1 VLADFVTGFAPVTAV
16 VTHTVALPFAR
27 GGSAKLHQ
35 AMPFFKL
42 VLSRLSG
49 LFASLAL
56 QTVTL
61 PETALPSLQAKIS
74 AAVRRA
80 CALLT
85 ASLTPPTFS
94 VGAGGGGVVVVVGAV
109 VDGGGGELAAG

>member
-1 VLADFVTGFAPVTAV
+1 
-16 VTHTVALPFAR
+16 
-27 GGSAKLHQ
+27 
-35 AMPFFKL
+35 MPFFRL
-42 VLSRLSG
+42 VLRRLSG

-85 ASLTPPTFS
+85 ASFTPPTFS